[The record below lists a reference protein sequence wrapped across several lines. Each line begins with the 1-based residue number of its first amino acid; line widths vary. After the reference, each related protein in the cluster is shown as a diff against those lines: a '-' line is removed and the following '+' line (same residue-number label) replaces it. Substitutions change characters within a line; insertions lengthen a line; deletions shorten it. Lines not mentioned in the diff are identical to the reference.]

1 MADGARA
8 RAMLHGVCS
17 ARGHK
22 IGHSLN
28 TSLLKR
34 IEVDIRHAVW
44 SSHETNID
52 FQPVLVF
59 IPHLDGKQLLTM
71 HR

>member
-8 RAMLHGVCS
+8 RTVLHGVRS

-22 IGHSLN
+22 IVHSLN

-34 IEVDIRHAVW
+34 IEVDIRHTVW
-44 SSHETNID
+44 LSHETNVD
-52 FQPVLVF
+52 FQPVLVS
-59 IPHLDGKQLLTM
+59 IPHLNGK
-71 HR
+71 